1 MSTENAPSVDV
12 LKTQATDAVRK
23 VSDTIHDQ
31 ANVLRDTAAGVV
43 DARDQVGLV
52 EKILIFLV
60 EAAEIDQRRTPERAI
75 RAE

>member
-31 ANVLRDTAAGVV
+31 ANVLRDTAAGVRYDTQNFIENNPWLSV
-43 DARDQVGLV
+43 AL
-52 EKILIFLV
+52 
-60 EAAEIDQRRTPERAI
+60 AASIGFVIGVAVAKR
-75 RAE
+75 